1 MSEQL
6 QKEIQD
12 INQLILE
19 VGTRVEEAV
28 RNSMDA
34 LKNMDFKKAKKIQND
49 DGIIDRLEVDV
60 EELCLKCFALRLNHE
75 TFKLLLQD
83 HSASL
88 IFFSKINFNSSGV

>member
-34 LKNMDFKKAKKIQND
+34 LKNMDLKKAKKIQND
-49 DGIIDRLEVDV
+49 DDIIDRLEVDV
-60 EELCLKCFALRLNHE
+60 EEL
-75 TFKLLLQD
+75 
-83 HSASL
+83 
-88 IFFSKINFNSSGV
+88 

>member
-34 LKNMDFKKAKKIQND
+34 LKNMDFK
-49 DGIIDRLEVDV
+49 
-60 EELCLKCFALRLNHE
+60 
-75 TFKLLLQD
+75 
-83 HSASL
+83 
-88 IFFSKINFNSSGV
+88 NFNYGNKKMY